1 MLSYFNLYLLFFY
14 YICVGFSEQF
24 RLFCVF
30 IYTIIIK
37 NLYWKHNNVNHFIN
51 LTGVIMKKIVL
62 FGLFFIWFFFI
73 YAQEGK
79 QNPYD
84 VNFNTSQNDAMFPG
98 GNDSMMI
105 FIWNHLNYPEDA
117 RNNNVSG
124 EVQISFDVNF
134 DGRVINFSKLSDLG
148 YGLEDELIRVVK
160 EMPLWIPATINN
172 VKIRQQFIL
181 SFPISRYNIKND

>member
-1 MLSYFNLYLLFFY
+1 MKNK
-14 YICVGFSEQF
+14 IC
-24 RLFCVF
+24 
-30 IYTIIIK
+30 
-37 NLYWKHNNVNHFIN
+37 
-51 LTGVIMKKIVL
+51 L
-62 FGLFFIWFFFI
+62 FGFFLILFPLVN
-73 YAQEGK
+73 AQVEK
-79 QNPYD
+79 QNQYD

-98 GNDSMMI
+98 GNDSMMT
-105 FIWNHLNYPEDA
+105 FIWNHLIYPDDA

>member
-1 MLSYFNLYLLFFY
+1 MKNKIFLLGIIVLLF
-14 YICVGFSEQF
+14 SSA
-24 RLFCVF
+24 
-30 IYTIIIK
+30 
-37 NLYWKHNNVNHFIN
+37 N
-51 LTGVIMKKIVL
+51 
-62 FGLFFIWFFFI
+62 
-73 YAQEGK
+73 AQEVK
-79 QNPYD
+79 QNQYD
-84 VNFNTSQNDAMFPG
+84 VNFDTSQNDAMFPG
-98 GNDSMMI
+98 GNDSMMT
-105 FIWNHLNYPEDA
+105 FIWNHLIYPEDA

-160 EMPLWIPATINN
+160 AMPLWIPATINN